1 MKQDDIRV
9 RVKGVATIVAGC
21 GVFLE
26 SGDKIIAIFVDR
38 DVGTSLTLLA
48 SGVAT
53 PRPLT
58 YETIGNILLGLDAMV
73 EKVVVSDLKD
83 DTFYAR
89 IIVRQENELG
99 KKVVDIDA
107 RPSDAIAI
115 ALQQDAPIYVS
126 PSVWNEAE
134 DMSFALKDKG
144 GKDEEKG

>member
-1 MKQDDIRV
+1 MNRDDIKV

-26 SGDKIIAIFVDR
+26 SGEKIIAIFVDR
-38 DVGTSLTLLA
+38 DVGASLALLVGGA
-48 SGVAT
+48 TT

-58 YETIGNILLGLDAMV
+58 HETIGNILLGLDAKV

-83 DTFYAR
+83 DVFYAR

-115 ALQQDAPIYVS
+115 ALQQNAPIFVS
-126 PSVWNEAE
+126 RSVWEEAE
-134 DMSFALKDKG
+134 DMSFALR
-144 GKDEEKG
+144 DEDG